1 MEVLTVLQELT
12 RLTYKGNVVR
22 TVEQDGTIWWVLVDV
37 CKVLEIANARNVSAR
52 LDEDEKGVHLVD
64 TLGGRQKLTI
74 INESGL
80 YAVLLRSDK
89 PEAKPFKRWVTH
101 EVLPSIRR
109 TGQYKAPSVPAKPK
123 NLVCDVP
130 DNTEAQKIMQ
140 EMRELLAAVGVL
152 LNHYNTYR
160 AEEQRRDL
168 ASMICEVCGRLY
180 TKSSDLDRVK
190 YKQIEKQ

>member
-1 MEVLTVLQELT
+1 MLQELT

-22 TVEQDGTIWWVLVDV
+22 TVEQDGAIWWVLVDV
-37 CKVLEIANARNVSAR
+37 CKVLGIVRGARTVER
-52 LDEDEKGVHLVD
+52 LDEDEVRQAYLTD
-64 TLGGRQKLTI
+64 TTGRKQQMYI

-80 YAVLLRSDK
+80 YSVLLRSDK

-190 YKQIEKQ
+190 YKQIEKQW

>member
-1 MEVLTVLQELT
+1 MLQELT

-22 TVEQDGTIWWVLVDV
+22 TVEQDGAIWWVLVDV
-37 CKVLEIANARNVSAR
+37 CKVLGIVRGARTVER
-52 LDEDEKGVHLVD
+52 LDEDEVRQAYLTD
-64 TLGGRQKLTI
+64 TTGRKQQMYI

-80 YAVLLRSDK
+80 YSVLLRSDK

>member
-1 MEVLTVLQELT
+1 MLFCCAATS
-12 RLTYKGNVVR
+12 R
-22 TVEQDGTIWWVLVDV
+22 
-37 CKVLEIANARNVSAR
+37 
-52 LDEDEKGVHLVD
+52 
-64 TLGGRQKLTI
+64 RQ
-74 INESGL
+74 S
-80 YAVLLRSDK
+80 
-89 PEAKPFKRWVTH
+89 FKRWVTH

-190 YKQIEKQ
+190 YKQIEKQW

>member
-1 MEVLTVLQELT
+1 MLQELT

-22 TVEQDGTIWWVLVDV
+22 TVEQDGAIWWVLVDV
-37 CKVLEIANARNVSAR
+37 CKVLGIANARNVSAR
-52 LDEDEKGVHLVD
+52 LDGDEKGVHLVD

-80 YAVLLRSDK
+80 YSVLLRSDK

-109 TGQYKAPSVPAKPK
+109 TGQYKAPSVPEKPK
-123 NLVCDVP
+123 SLVCDVP

-140 EMRELLAAVGVL
+140 EMRDLLAAVGVL
-152 LNHYNTYR
+152 LNHYNTRR
-160 AEEQRRDL
+160 AEEQRRNL
-168 ASMICEVCGRLY
+168 ASMICEVCGQLY

-190 YKQIEKQ
+190 YKQIEKQW

>member
-1 MEVLTVLQELT
+1 MLQGLT
-12 RLTYKGNVVR
+12 RLSYKGNVVR

-37 CKVLEIANARNVSAR
+37 CKVLGIVRGARTVER
-52 LDEDEKGVHLVD
+52 LDEDEVRQAYLTD
-64 TLGGRQKLTI
+64 TTGRKQQMYI

-80 YAVLLRSDK
+80 YSVLLRSDK

-123 NLVCDVP
+123 NHVCDVP

>member
-1 MEVLTVLQELT
+1 MLQGLT
-12 RLTYKGNVVR
+12 RLSYKGNVVR
-22 TVEQDGTIWWVLVDV
+22 TVDQDGTIWWVLVDV
-37 CKVLEIANARNVSAR
+37 CKVLGIVRGARTVER
-52 LDEDEKGVHLVD
+52 LDEDEIRQAYITD
-64 TLGGRQKLTI
+64 TTGRKQQMYI

-80 YAVLLRSDK
+80 YSVLLRSDK
-89 PEAKPFKRWVTH
+89 PEAKLFKRWVTH